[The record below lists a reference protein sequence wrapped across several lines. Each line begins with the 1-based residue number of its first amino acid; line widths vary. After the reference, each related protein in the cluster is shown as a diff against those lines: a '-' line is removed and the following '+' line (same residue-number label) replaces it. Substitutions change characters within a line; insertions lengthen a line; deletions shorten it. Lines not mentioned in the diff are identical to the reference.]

1 MLISIHALR
10 EEGDKRFSS
19 TSSSLWNFYPRPP
32 RGGRQWKKDNLPTR
46 QEFLST
52 PSARRATY
60 ASRRHRQHRA
70 NFYPRPPRGGR
81 RHLPL
86 GRERKRGFL
95 STPSAR
101 RATESGTSLDKAS
114 PISIHALREEGDLRF
129 AVTAK
134 RQKDFYPRP
143 PRGGRRQ
150 RGGKCGQKVT
160 FLSTPSARR
169 ATTASQLPQNCQDI
183 SIHALREEGDAQL
196 SGNNREGMQFL
207 STPSARRA
215 TALLVGCKASASNFY
230 PRPPRGG
237 RHTASAMSQQRRR
250 FLSTPSAR
258 RATAPVAAAA
268 AAHNHFYPRPPRGG
282 RPRRLESARTCT
294 DFYPRPPRGGRPDC
308 CNAGMHACEFL
319 STPSARRATPSS
331 DTLYRSG

>member
-1 MLISIHALR
+1 ML
-10 EEGDKRFSS
+10 
-19 TSSSLWNFYPRPP
+19 
-32 RGGRQWKKDNLPTR
+32 
-46 QEFLST
+46 
-52 PSARRATY
+52 
-60 ASRRHRQHRA
+60 
-70 NFYPRPPRGGR
+70 
-81 RHLPL
+81 
-86 GRERKRGFL
+86 FL

-169 ATTASQLPQNCQDI
+169 ATTASQLPQNCQAI

-215 TALLVGCKASASNFY
+215 TSVAL
-230 PRPPRGG
+230 PPL
-237 RHTASAMSQQRRR
+237 AYIQ
-250 FLSTPSAR
+250 
-258 RATAPVAAAA
+258 
-268 AAHNHFYPRPPRGG
+268 
-282 RPRRLESARTCT
+282 